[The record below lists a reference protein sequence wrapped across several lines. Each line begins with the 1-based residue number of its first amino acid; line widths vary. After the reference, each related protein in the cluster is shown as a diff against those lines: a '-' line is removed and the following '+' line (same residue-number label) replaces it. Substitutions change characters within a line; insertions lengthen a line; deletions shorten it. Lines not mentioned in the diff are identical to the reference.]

1 MPVADDRRPVVPLV
15 YSCSGCSSA
24 AQMANAIAVA
34 LDRRGV
40 AEMSCIA
47 GVGGDVASLVRTA
60 TSGRPIVAI
69 DGCPLLCVQSC
80 LARHDVKPDLQ
91 LVLRDLGVRRV
102 KHEDFD
108 PATAQRITDELAAE
122 IHDRWPEASGSP

>member
-1 MPVADDRRPVVPLV
+1 
-15 YSCSGCSSA
+15 
-24 AQMANAIAVA
+24 MANAIAVA

-69 DGCPLLCVQSC
+69 DGCPLVCVQSC
-80 LARHDVKPDLQ
+80 LARHDVTPDLH
-91 LVLRDLGVRRV
+91 LVLRDLGVRRAN
-102 KHEDFD
+102 HQDFD
-108 PATAQRITDELAAE
+108 PGTAQQITEELSADIRE
-122 IHDRWPEASGSP
+122 RWPEAAQAATA

>member
-1 MPVADDRRPVVPLV
+1 
-15 YSCSGCSSA
+15 
-24 AQMANAIAVA
+24 MANAIAVA

-47 GVGGDVASLVRTA
+47 GVGGDVAPLVRTA

-69 DGCPLLCVQSC
+69 DGCPLVCVQSC
-80 LARHDVKPDLQ
+80 LVRHDVTAAIH
-91 LVLRDLGVRRV
+91 LVLGDLGVRRR

-108 PATAQRITDELAAE
+108 PATASE
-122 IHDRWPEASGSP
+122 IIEQLSADIRERWPNAPSNGERRSGRVGRVAPA

>member
-1 MPVADDRRPVVPLV
+1 
-15 YSCSGCSSA
+15 
-24 AQMANAIAVA
+24 MANAIAVA

-47 GVGGDVASLVRTA
+47 GVGGDVAPLVRTA

-80 LARHDVKPDLQ
+80 LARHDVTPDLQ

-102 KHEDFD
+102 KHDDFD
-108 PATAQRITDELAAE
+108 PATALRITDEFAAE
-122 IHDRWPEASGSP
+122 IQQRWPEASRSPGLPVEQ